1 VVFQKIANL
10 ILTPDDQKI
19 LDPIPHL
26 VEVMALNVGVICGM
40 VAAAGL
46 GALVV
51 QAALITGTA
60 YSEAASNVCS
70 SRNIMGM
77 SWECHGTWMEMV
89 ILTCFSL
96 W

>member
-1 VVFQKIANL
+1 MVFQKIANL

-60 YSEAASNVCS
+60 L
-70 SRNIMGM
+70 IMGM
-77 SWECHGTWMEMV
+77 SWECHGTWMEIV

>member
-1 VVFQKIANL
+1 MANL
-10 ILTPDDQKI
+10 ILTPDQKI

-60 YSEAASNVCS
+60 YSEAALNVCS

-77 SWECHGTWMEMV
+77 SWECHGTWMEIV

>member
-1 VVFQKIANL
+1 MVFQKIANL

-60 YSEAASNVCS
+60 YSKVASNVCS

-77 SWECHGTWMEMV
+77 SWDMDGDGDINM
-89 ILTCFSL
+89 F
-96 W
+96 